1 MKYPKSSFD
10 SIFQIMV
17 LNTTDEIMA
26 NNNTMNDSSVIS
38 SVEDFAADELHCPE
52 WSRDDF
58 ANYKFWKHWNEGVL
72 QVIISLFGL
81 FGNILSIYILT
92 R

>member
-1 MKYPKSSFD
+1 
-10 SIFQIMV
+10 MV
-17 LNTTDEIMA
+17 LNQTIEMMSSNTTMD
-26 NNNTMNDSSVIS
+26 NSSVIS
-38 SVEDFAADELHCPE
+38 SVEDSNEELHCPE
-52 WSRDDF
+52 WTREDF

-72 QVIISLFGL
+72 QVVISLFGL

>member
-1 MKYPKSSFD
+1 
-10 SIFQIMV
+10 MV
-17 LNTTDEIMA
+17 LNTTDEIMV
-26 NNNTMNDSSVIS
+26 NNSTTMNDSSIIS
-38 SVEDFAADELHCPE
+38 SVEDSAADELHCPE

>member
-1 MKYPKSSFD
+1 MSGNETQGFSPMNETATFPNLPLAAGLEENVSS
-10 SIFQIMV
+10 
-17 LNTTDEIMA
+17 LLE
-26 NNNTMNDSSVIS
+26 
-38 SVEDFAADELHCPE
+38 CPE
-52 WSRDDF
+52 WSPDDYQ
-58 ANYKFWKHWNEGVL
+58 NYKFWKFLNEGVF